1 MSLPA
6 TLAQHVPRHGW
17 ASTATTPQRRRNS
30 CIGISLE
37 LGRFHLS
44 CLTRSLAGC
53 WTDEPPVFRAGR
65 PRVLLLRLLSRT
77 PEIAEPCC
85 NITKTVRHMGFQF
98 STKRRNPGPAGCQ
111 AVRPHSKASSLEP
124 LPRAHLKQGPIFGCW
139 FEQAACSSQ
148 DPYHHFPLFCRVWSV
163 VRAVD
168 RLCSGNC

>member
-111 AVRPHSKASSLEP
+111 AEAPTAKPALSSHCRGLTSNKVPSSDVGSSKQL
-124 LPRAHLKQGPIFGCW
+124 
-139 FEQAACSSQ
+139 
-148 DPYHHFPLFCRVWSV
+148 
-163 VRAVD
+163 AVH
-168 RLCSGNC
+168 RTHTTTSHYFAECGVLSEL